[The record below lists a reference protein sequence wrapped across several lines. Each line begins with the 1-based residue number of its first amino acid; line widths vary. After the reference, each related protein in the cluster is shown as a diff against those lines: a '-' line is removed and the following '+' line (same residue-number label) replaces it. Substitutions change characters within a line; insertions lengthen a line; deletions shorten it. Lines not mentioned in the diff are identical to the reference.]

1 MSTQTSIARIRVR
14 YTKGESL
21 RFTGHLDMQRL
32 WERLLRRSGLPIRY
46 SQGYHPRARLNLASA
61 LPLGFVSDDERLDFW
76 MDAPRLLEDIL
87 DQLKHSAPPGL
98 QIQSVRMVDLG
109 EDALQVRM
117 KASEFV
123 VEFYDP
129 QDRET
134 LMRKVNALLAQEE
147 IRHVRRKKVYD
158 LRPLIMNLEVITHP
172 SGDTG
177 LWMRLLAEPGAT
189 GRPDD
194 LLEELG
200 YPNTAYLVRRTQLI
214 LAEGNERTPP

>member
-1 MSTQTSIARIRVR
+1 MSTQTSITRIRVR

-21 RFTGHLDMQRL
+21 RFTGHLDLQRL

-61 LPLGFVSDDERLDFW
+61 LPLGFVSDDEQLDFW
-76 MDAPRLLEDIL
+76 MDEPREMEDVL
-87 DQLKHSAPPGL
+87 ACLRRSAPPGL
-98 QIQSVRMVDLG
+98 EIQSARAVDLS

-123 VEFYDP
+123 VSFYDP
-129 QDRET
+129 QDRGV
-134 LMRKVNALLAQEE
+134 LMRKVNTLLAKEE
-147 IRHVRRKKVYD
+147 IRHARRKKVYD
-158 LRPLIMNLEVITHP
+158 LRPLILNLEVTAGP
-172 SGDTG
+172 SGGVG

-194 LLEELG
+194 LLDELRFA
-200 YPNTAYLVRRTQLI
+200 NTDYLVRRTQLI
-214 LAEGNERTPP
+214 FTDGQG

>member
-1 MSTQTSIARIRVR
+1 MSTQTLITRIRVR

-76 MDAPRLLEDIL
+76 MDEPCPLEDIL

-98 QIQSVRMVDLG
+98 EIQSVRMVDLR

-214 LAEGNERTPP
+214 LAEGNERTSP